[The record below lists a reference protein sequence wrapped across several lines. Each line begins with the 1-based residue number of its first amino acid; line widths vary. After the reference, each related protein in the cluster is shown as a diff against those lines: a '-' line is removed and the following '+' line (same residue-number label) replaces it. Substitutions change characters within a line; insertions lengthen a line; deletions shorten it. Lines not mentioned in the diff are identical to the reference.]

1 MEKEYTSLGGGGCE
15 LLIPFNE
22 RLPLADIE
30 RSIIKTYRKTLWTP
44 FTKAVKEF
52 ELIKDGDRIAV
63 GVSGGKDSLLLCK
76 LFQEIQR
83 HGKVS
88 FELVFLAMDP
98 GYHDSNREALKE
110 NCRHLGIPLT
120 LYESGIFEVVDKIA
134 QDYPCYM
141 CAKMRRGALYAKAQE
156 LGCNRLALGHHMD
169 DVIETTMMNILY
181 AGSFKTMMP
190 RLKSKN
196 FKGLELI
203 RPMYYIREE
212 DIKRFTLNAGLS
224 PMNCGCVVAAKKVG
238 GTRKEIKGLIEG
250 LSDMNP
256 DVAKCILNAGK
267 NVNMDCVVGWSGK
280 DGRHS
285 FLDGFD
291 EDEA

>member
-1 MEKEYTSLGGGGCE
+1 MKNEKTSIGGNGCE

-22 RLPLADIE
+22 RMPLKDIE
-30 RSIIKTYRKTLWTP
+30 KSIIKTYRKPIWTQ
-44 FTKAVKEF
+44 FTKAVRDF
-52 ELIKDGDRIAV
+52 ELIKDGDKVAV

-76 LFQEIQR
+76 LMQEIQR
-83 HGKVS
+83 HGQVK
-88 FELVFLAMDP
+88 FELAFIAMDP
-98 GYHDSNREALKE
+98 GYHDSNREALIE

-134 QDYPCYM
+134 NDYPCYM

-156 LGCNRLALGHHMD
+156 LGCNKLALGHHMD
-169 DVIETTMMNILY
+169 DVIETTMMNIIM

-190 RLKSKN
+190 KLKSKN

-224 PMNCGCVVAAKKVG
+224 PMNCGCVIAAKKN
-238 GTRKEIKGLIEG
+238 R
-250 LSDMNP
+250 
-256 DVAKCILNAGK
+256 
-267 NVNMDCVVGWSGK
+267 
-280 DGRHS
+280 RHQK
-285 FLDGFD
+285 
-291 EDEA
+291 